1 MARRIDF
8 GDVDDDPIAIGE
20 DLTFRIQMVK
30 KNSAGADIVE
40 GDVSGNAYLMTVKKS
55 PADSAALIDLATGS
69 EITFDAGISDPH
81 NELAGANTVLVIAMN
96 DTETELIPEEGLYHF
111 DVWRTDSGDE
121 SLVVFGTIHFVK
133 AVRVLP

>member
-8 GDVDDDPIAIGE
+8 GDIDDDPIFIGE
-20 DLTFRIQMVK
+20 DLTFRFQMVK
-30 KNSAGADIVE
+30 KNSAGADVVE
-40 GDVSGNAYLMTVKKS
+40 GDVSSNAYLMTVKKS
-55 PADSAALIDLATGS
+55 PADSAALIDLLTGA
-69 EITFDAGISDPH
+69 EITFAAGISDPH

-96 DTETELIPEEGLYHF
+96 DTETEKITEAGLYHF
-111 DVWRTDSGDE
+111 DVWRTDAGNE